1 MLFSYLPMRLEH
13 THTPSKVK
21 VRTFQVLIAFN
32 YLWGLYLY
40 VFFLNIKKYYDSLD
54 AITSKVLVTINKF
67 AINKECRW
75 APPPDTHIPGFSQQL
90 QKQGK
95 MQ

>member
-1 MLFSYLPMRLEH
+1 MLLL
-13 THTPSKVK
+13 
-21 VRTFQVLIAFN
+21 
-32 YLWGLYLY
+32 
-40 VFFLNIKKYYDSLD
+40 FFFNIKKYYDSLD
-54 AITSKVLVTINKF
+54 AITSKVLLTINKF